1 MAKAL
6 FIWLMLIYTCIA
18 LYSVYFALTLK
29 AGEEA
34 NLTTIHRIMYKHG
47 TYFVAGVIAAAVL
60 SLAGIGVWAVV
71 EQF

>member
-6 FIWLMLIYTCIA
+6 FIWLMLMYTCVIA
-18 LYSVYFALTLK
+18 YSVMFALTIK
-29 AGEEA
+29 EGEEK

-47 TYFVAGVIAAAVL
+47 TFVVGAIIAAAVL
-60 SLAGIGVWAVV
+60 SLAGIGVWVVV

>member
-6 FIWLMLIYTCIA
+6 FIWLMVLYTCIA
-18 LYSVYFALTLK
+18 AYSVMFALTIK
-29 AGEEA
+29 EGEEK
-34 NLTTIHRIMYKHG
+34 NLTMIHRIMYRHG
-47 TYFVAGVIAAAVL
+47 TYFVGGVIAAAVL